1 MYQYKINDNNFD
13 KVIKSLTCIIGNYKV
28 LYEELEDE
36 ITAFMNYYKGS
47 NISNINDFVGTIL
60 DKGILKEID
69 RYIMNKILKIIS
81 KNVKP

>member
-1 MYQYKINDNNFD
+1 
-13 KVIKSLTCIIGNYKV
+13 
-28 LYEELEDE
+28 
-36 ITAFMNYYKGS
+36 MNYYKGS